1 MNIYQL
7 RINLLTQIPNYKQF
21 EFTSKILVH
30 DSKKQ
35 LSTYPFFTDNK
46 LLPKVKLQNMKYD
59 EIVYFFFNKQN
70 FKNVMT
76 SVNTVKTVRNMKELK
91 IKNLKN
97 ITRKNKENIV
107 SGSIPVNIRFDNFI
121 LMLQLLFPTKFPLMN
136 NIDTSLSY
144 LLTNEIEKIPFQKK
158 NNLDNQIN
166 ILTMFSKI
174 DNKFIEFLPIQ
185 TNQKFSYLN
194 INQNIYTITHV
205 TWIND
210 VMNHPIYR
218 EVLLKYNI
226 YEQWRIKYEEKI
238 QQIDQDKKSEIV
250 NYITKL
256 LERKKLKF
264 EKIDRYIDR
273 NNRGFSDFV
282 IFKANYNDNIEI
294 LQKIDFNNTT
304 IEQNNTIVKTLISL
318 TNLYYTMQEYRNYA
332 PLFTNFSD
340 IRKKIKDYEI
350 YNDINDSILYL
361 NFEYLNETEEDNTN
375 NYKINEIR
383 NKISKSFSEFNNF
396 VKVIQT
402 MKTRIIDNPYWKK
415 IVTKIVSGE
424 SDHNFKELWDEINNC
439 YNILAVAED
448 ENENK
453 LKKIELDEKQK
464 RQEQLINLKKNIK
477 KGGKR
482 SNKCKNNNDALSV
495 GFDFIT
501 NESVKKEKIEG
512 NEKEVEENTNIKII
526 DMYLQMDII
535 EGKVDEKNMNLLNC
549 PYNDIYLG
557 NMYLNL
563 LYDENE
569 TWNIKKRNIFFPGK
583 EILLKKVVDN
593 NAKNVIPVKI

>member
-7 RINLLTQIPNYKQF
+7 RINLLTEIPNYKQV
-21 EFTSKILVH
+21 EFTSQLLVH
-30 DSKKQ
+30 ESKKK

-46 LLPKVKLQNMKYD
+46 LLPKAKLQNMNYD
-59 EIVYFFFNKQN
+59 EIVYFFFNKQK
-70 FKNVMT
+70 FKNVMN
-76 SVNTVKTVRNMKELK
+76 SVNVVKTVRNKKELK

-97 ITRKNKENIV
+97 ITRKNKETIV

-158 NNLDNQIN
+158 EILDNNIN
-166 ILTMFSKI
+166 LLTMFSKTE
-174 DNKFIEFLPIQ
+174 NKYIEFSPIQ
-185 TNQKFSYLN
+185 SNQKFSYLN
-194 INQNIYTITHV
+194 INQTIYTITHV

-226 YEQWRIKYEEKI
+226 YEQWRIKYEEII

-250 NYITKL
+250 KYINKL

-273 NNRGFSDFV
+273 DSRNFSDFI
-282 IFKANYNDNIEI
+282 IFKANYNDTIQI
-294 LQKIDFNNTT
+294 LQKINFNNTT
-304 IEQNNTIVKTLISL
+304 IEQNTTIVKALISL

-332 PLFTNFSD
+332 PLFTNFND
-340 IRKKIKDYEI
+340 ISKKIKDYEI

-361 NFEYLNETEEDNTN
+361 NFEYLNETEEDNKN

-402 MKTRIIDNPYWKK
+402 MKSRVIDNPYWKK

-453 LKKIELDEKQK
+453 IKKMELDEKQK
-464 RQEQLINLKKNIK
+464 RQEQLKNLKKNIK

-495 GFDFIT
+495 GFDLIT
-501 NESVKKEKIEG
+501 MESVKKEK
-512 NEKEVEENTNIKII
+512 KDDEVEEDTSIKII

-535 EGKVDEKNMNLLNC
+535 EGKVEEKNMNLLNC
-549 PYNDIYLG
+549 PYNDVYLG

-583 EILLKKVVDN
+583 EILFKKVVDN
-593 NAKNVIPVKI
+593 AK